1 MPFSVGDPAIVR
13 ALGNKR
19 GEIIA
24 IGRDGRY
31 QLRIEGVTMWCRE
44 EDLAT
49 KKDDSR
55 TKSSRSKPPRPKPTK
70 GDRGHAAPPGRLDL
84 HGLIVEEALA
94 HLTHEIDRSLLR
106 GADRIEVIHGKG
118 SGRVKHAV
126 HRHLASMSVV
136 ARFRVDPVNPG
147 VTWAYF
153 R

>member
-1 MPFSVGDPAIVR
+1 MPFSLGDSVVVR

-31 QLRIEGVTMWCRE
+31 QLRIGGVTTWCRE
-44 EDLAT
+44 EDLASGKDSGKT
-49 KKDDSR
+49 KPDKSPAPPKR
-55 TKSSRSKPPRPKPTK
+55 TK
-70 GDRGHAAPPGRLDL
+70 DRGHAAPPGRLDL
-84 HGLIVEEALA
+84 HGLIVEQALE
-94 HLTHEIDRSLLR
+94 HLTEEIDRSVLR

-118 SGRVKHAV
+118 SGRIRDAV

-136 ARFRVDPVNPG
+136 AEFRVDPVNPG